1 MAEKIICVV
10 GPTACGKTK
19 LGVLLAKRYD
29 GEVVSADSMQIYKGM
44 TIGTAAPTAEE
55 MEGVPHHMIAVADP
69 AEQWSAA
76 RYARAAVPI
85 VDDILRRGKRPILV
99 GGTGL
104 WLDAVVQGRT
114 FAGGHAGGAV
124 RRELQAQLAREGIGP
139 LLEELRQVEELVND
153 AILEGYPV
161 VTEVLPIEEAKKK
174 GAVAMFGEKYSD
186 VVRVVEMGGVSMEFC
201 GGTHVDN
208 TAKVGPFRIKS
219 EASVASGVRRIE
231 ATVGQLTLDTINR
244 NQQVLF
250 HIAQMFKTN
259 PGELENRLEQQMNEM
274 KDLRHELEKFKEQAS
289 LGEARSFLASAKT
302 VGELKV
308 ITAQRDGMDA
318 AAMRKQGDFLRDKE
332 PGVVGVLASVND
344 GKVTLLA
351 VCGKDAVAKGVKAGD
366 IIKAIAPI
374 CGGKGGGKPDS
385 AMGGGT
391 EVSKVDDAL
400 AAVDDFVAGKL

>member
-124 RRELQAQLAREGIGP
+124 RRELQAQLAREGIRPQVICVDPPRKGLAP
-139 LLEELRQVEELVND
+139 EVPAILAGMAPERIVYVSCDPATLARDIKRLAELGYRTVRAQGVDLFPRTAHVETVAELVRS
-153 AILEGYPV
+153 
-161 VTEVLPIEEAKKK
+161 PI
-174 GAVAMFGEKYSD
+174 
-186 VVRVVEMGGVSMEFC
+186 
-201 GGTHVDN
+201 TP
-208 TAKVGPFRIKS
+208 PF
-219 EASVASGVRRIE
+219 
-231 ATVGQLTLDTINR
+231 
-244 NQQVLF
+244 
-250 HIAQMFKTN
+250 H
-259 PGELENRLEQQMNEM
+259 LEQ
-274 KDLRHELEKFKEQAS
+274 
-289 LGEARSFLASAKT
+289 T
-302 VGELKV
+302 
-308 ITAQRDGMDA
+308 
-318 AAMRKQGDFLRDKE
+318 
-332 PGVVGVLASVND
+332 P
-344 GKVTLLA
+344 
-351 VCGKDAVAKGVKAGD
+351 
-366 IIKAIAPI
+366 
-374 CGGKGGGKPDS
+374 
-385 AMGGGT
+385 
-391 EVSKVDDAL
+391 
-400 AAVDDFVAGKL
+400 